1 MPFPSTAY
9 AAINVVGLRFD
20 KIIEHRCDSG
30 PVAICVCGWLSGRSQ
45 SERRAIRGARQFGNS
60 FSVTSNRQAEKLWAE
75 RFRQYGFGFPD
86 FGDFVRIQGNL
97 GGWSRT
103 GKEWIVEQPLS
114 CGFLILRGNPV
125 DSFLLMRHSRRWD
138 LPKGHLDPGETELE
152 CALRELREE
161 TSIPADAIE
170 VDPDFQFENR
180 YMVNQR
186 RYGGRGL
193 IEKRLLIFLGWL
205 LRPIEI
211 QLTEHDDFRW
221 FPWNPPHQIQEW
233 TIDPLLHAVE
243 LHLRVTGRLPSA

>member
-1 MPFPSTAY
+1 
-9 AAINVVGLRFD
+9 VR
-20 KIIEHRCDSG
+20 RCG
-30 PVAICVCGWLSGRSQ
+30 ENFL
-45 SERRAIRGARQFGNS
+45 
-60 FSVTSNRQAEKLWAE
+60 SVTIGRLVEQSRVHGFC
-75 RFRQYGFGFPD
+75 RCGFGFPG
-86 FGDFVRIQGNL
+86 FGDFVRIRGNL
-97 GGWSRT
+97 GGGGAELGRNWV
-103 GKEWIVEQPLS
+103 VEQPLS

-161 TSIPADAIE
+161 TSIPADAVE
-170 VDPDFQFENR
+170 VDPGFQFENR

-205 LRPIEI
+205 LRPVEI
-211 QLTEHDDFRW
+211 QVTEHDDYRW
-221 FPWNPPHQIQEW
+221 FPWSPPHQIQEW

-243 LHLRVTGRLPSA
+243 LHLRAAGRLPPA